1 MMGASKGWLYGL
13 LSWALSVNLF
23 RASDKNNIAGSA
35 LMFDFLKPK
44 SKEEAVAPAEKKNWF
59 SRLTS
64 GLQKTRQK
72 FTNGLVNLLRGK
84 KTLDAET
91 RENAEKILLEADV
104 GFDTTQRILNN
115 ISEQLS
121 RNDTQD
127 PEAVMN
133 LLKAELTALLQPC
146 EKPLEISGKPFVILV
161 VGTNGSGK
169 TTSIAKI
176 ANYYKNQQ
184 HQIMLAAGDTFR
196 AAAIEQLQ
204 VWGERNNVP
213 VIAQQNGADSASVI
227 FDAMQAAT
235 ARNYD
240 ILLADTA
247 GRLHTQQNLM
257 KELEKI
263 KRVIK
268 KQNEAAPQELLLVLD
283 AGIGQNALQ
292 QAKQFNE
299 AMGLTGLVL
308 TKLDGTAK
316 GGMIFTIA
324 EQLKLPIRFIGVGE
338 GIDDL
343 KPFKAQEFVNA
354 LFGE

>member
-1 MMGASKGWLYGL
+1 
-13 LSWALSVNLF
+13 
-23 RASDKNNIAGSA
+23 
-35 LMFDFLKPK
+35 MFGFLKTK
-44 SKEEAVAPAEKKNWF
+44 TKDEAEPVEKKSWF
-59 SRLTS
+59 ARLSS
-64 GLQKTRQK
+64 GLQKTREK
-72 FTNGLVNLLRGK
+72 LTSGLANLLRGK
-84 KTLDAET
+84 KNLDAET
-91 RENAEKILLEADV
+91 HEKLETVLLEADL
-104 GFDTTQRILNN
+104 GFDTTQRILSS
-115 ISEQLS
+115 ITAQLS
-121 RNDTQD
+121 RSEAQD
-127 PEAVMN
+127 PEAIMS
-133 LLKAELTALLQPC
+133 LLKAELVNILLPC
-146 EKPLEISGKPFVILV
+146 QQALEISSVPFVILV
-161 VGTNGSGK
+161 LGMNGAGK

-176 ANYYKNQQ
+176 AHYYKNQNRKV
-184 HQIMLAAGDTFR
+184 MLAAGDTFR

-204 VWGERNNVP
+204 IWGERNEVP

-227 FDAMQAAT
+227 FDAMQAAK

-268 KQNEAAPQELLLVLD
+268 KQNEAAPQETLLVLD
-283 AGIGQNALQ
+283 AGTGQNALQ

-299 AMGLTGLVL
+299 TMSLTGLVL

-316 GGMIFTIA
+316 AGMIFTIA

-343 KPFKAQEFVNA
+343 KPFNAQEFVDA
-354 LFGE
+354 LFL